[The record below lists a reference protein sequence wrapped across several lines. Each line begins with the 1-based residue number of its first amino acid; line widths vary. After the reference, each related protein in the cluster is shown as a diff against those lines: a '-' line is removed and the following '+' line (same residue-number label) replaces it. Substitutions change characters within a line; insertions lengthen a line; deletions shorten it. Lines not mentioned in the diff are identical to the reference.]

1 MSDKSDKS
9 DKFPKDDIS
18 SKSEKISSKGRKF
31 ILLWI
36 IGIIMI
42 FCVVGS
48 FMVGAVYEDKQS
60 DIAKHIERMSPNLTE
75 SGLTPG
81 EQNLSINN
89 TTKVLTGIYVD
100 QIRDL
105 SLSDSKW
112 TVDFYIWFKWNGSK
126 VNPGEN
132 LQIVDGNII
141 DKKIK
146 DNYTNGTQ
154 HYQIYYVT
162 AEISKFF
169 DVLRFPMDNHVLTLE
184 IEDEQNERSD
194 LVFVAENNTSDF
206 SSRIQIPGYNIDNVA
221 VIEKPHT
228 YKSNFG
234 DPRIGSN
241 KTTFSQLRMGID
253 ISRPDSGFY
262 FRIFIGLFVAVI
274 AALLALFIKPTKVD
288 PRFVLGS
295 GALFVAIA
303 NFIITSEL
311 IPKTGAMTLAD
322 MVNNLGLILI
332 LVTLIE
338 STISLYLYDK
348 KGEKKLSW
356 VLDRVSI
363 VLLVVIYIII
373 NVAMVISAW

>member
-1 MSDKSDKS
+1 LSDKSDKIPRNDIKS
-9 DKFPKDDIS
+9 TKAEKLSPK
-18 SKSEKISSKGRKF
+18 GLKF
-31 ILLWI
+31 IILWVLGIMLLFFV
-36 IGIIMI
+36 IG
-42 FCVVGS
+42 S
-48 FMVGAVYEDKQS
+48 LMVGAVYEDKQA
-60 DIAKHIERMSPNLTE
+60 DIVKHIERMSPNLTE

-81 EQNLSINN
+81 EQNLSLNN
-89 TTKVLTGIYVD
+89 TTKVFTGIYVD

-105 SLSDSKW
+105 SLSESKW
-112 TVDFYIWFKWNGSK
+112 VVDFYIWFKWNGSK

-141 DKKIK
+141 EKKIK

-154 HYQIYYVT
+154 HYEIYYVT

-169 DVLRFPMDNHVLTLE
+169 DVLRFPVDNHVLTLS
-184 IEDEQNERSD
+184 IEDEQNDRSD
-194 LVFVAENNTSDF
+194 LLFVAENDTSDF
-206 SSRIQIPGYNIDNVA
+206 SSRVQIPGYKIDNIT

-234 DPRIGSN
+234 DPRISN
-241 KTTFSQLRMGID
+241 NNTTFSQLRMGID
-253 ISRPDSGFY
+253 ISRPDLGFY
-262 FRIFIGLFVAVI
+262 FRIFIGLFVAVA

-311 IPKTGAMTLAD
+311 IPKTGIMALAD

-338 STISLYLYDK
+338 SSISLYLYEN

-356 VLDRVSI
+356 VLDRVS
-363 VLLVVIYIII
+363 VALLLVIYVVINIAII
-373 NVAMVISAW
+373 AAAS